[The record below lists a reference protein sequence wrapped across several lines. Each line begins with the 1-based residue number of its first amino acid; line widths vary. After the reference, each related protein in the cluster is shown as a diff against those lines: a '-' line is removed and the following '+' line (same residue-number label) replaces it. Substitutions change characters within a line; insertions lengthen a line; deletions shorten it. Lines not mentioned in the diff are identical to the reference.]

1 MHHLFHPWN
10 RVARCFASSPAIA
23 LFLDFDGTLAP
34 LRPRPEDVW
43 LDEATR
49 STLSRLTRSP
59 RFRVWIVTG
68 RRRADVRA
76 RVGVRGIRY
85 LGLHGW
91 EGRDSTPIP
100 PEARKAVACA
110 KSWLVALL
118 ATVPGVWLED
128 KGLTLAVH
136 YQSAAAE
143 SVRHARTF
151 VEAVLAPFAGWLQ
164 LIRGKKVWEL
174 APRALGDKGVA
185 VQSELSAMGAR
196 AMPVYVGDDSMDE
209 PAFLALDRGIT
220 IRVGHARR
228 THAHYRLSSV
238 GQVHQ
243 FLQKLERDFA

>member
-1 MHHLFHPWN
+1 MHHLFHPWT
-10 RVARCFASSPAIA
+10 RVARCFESSPAIA

-34 LRPRPEDVW
+34 LEARPEDVW
-43 LDEATR
+43 LDDATR
-49 STLSRLTRSP
+49 GTLSRLTRSP
-59 RFRVWIVTG
+59 RFRLWIVTG

-91 EGRDSTPIP
+91 EGRDATPIP
-100 PEARKAVACA
+100 PVAREAVACA
-110 KSWLVALL
+110 RSRLLALL
-118 ATVPGVWLED
+118 LSVPGVWLED
-128 KGLTLAVH
+128 KGLTLAIH
-136 YQSAAAE
+136 YQSAAGE
-143 SVRHARTF
+143 SVRQAWKL
-151 VEAVLAPFAGWLQ
+151 VQGVLAPFAGSLQ

-174 APRALGDKGVA
+174 APRELGDKGVA
-185 VQSELSAMGAR
+185 VQSELSAMGSR
-196 AMPVYVGDDSMDE
+196 AMPVYVGDDTMDE

-238 GQVHQ
+238 EQVHQ